1 MHRVDPPRLTPPHSA
16 MDTSFFRT
24 TTSAR
29 MASRGM
35 RCWTIV
41 GSVIRC
47 DDPMPEGNWMNKA
60 ELRARVAARTSI
72 SKPSVDAAMSA
83 VFSTNADALASGE
96 TVTIAGVGTF
106 SKRSRL
112 AHQDRNPRT
121 GNSIAITASNTPS
134 FKGGKNLRDTVN
146 YMCVAV
152 RSFATEFSN
161 RSLRYF
167 STYKA
172 TLRSFIGFVLVFS
185 VFQNSAALADGTVQ
199 SSVKENLV
207 TFEKL
212 AVNICQSVP
221 TKSSKE
227 ELSLSVNGK
236 AELSKLIKIIAGIDA
251 EIEFDIESDKTTG
264 VLQRD
269 LANVIV
275 HSNSCRLEVLKII
288 IEFVKSH
295 SSRSFPKPQGRNSAN
310 ASKNSPRDDT
320 RKFRVNQIITALV
333 VRHH

>member
-1 MHRVDPPRLTPPHSA
+1 
-16 MDTSFFRT
+16 
-24 TTSAR
+24 
-29 MASRGM
+29 
-35 RCWTIV
+35 
-41 GSVIRC
+41 
-47 DDPMPEGNWMNKA
+47 MNKA
-60 ELRARVAARTSI
+60 DLPARVAACTSI

-112 AHQDRNPRT
+112 PHQGRNPRT
-121 GNSIAITASNTPS
+121 GNSIASTASNTPS
-134 FKGGKNLRDTVN
+134 FKAGKNLRDTVN

-152 RSFATEFSN
+152 RSFATGFSN

-167 STYKA
+167 STHKA
-172 TLRSFIGFVLVFS
+172 ALRSFIGFVLVFS

-227 ELSLSVNGK
+227 EFGS
-236 AELSKLIKIIAGIDA
+236 
-251 EIEFDIESDKTTG
+251 
-264 VLQRD
+264 QR
-269 LANVIV
+269 
-275 HSNSCRLEVLKII
+275 KW
-288 IEFVKSH
+288 
-295 SSRSFPKPQGRNSAN
+295 
-310 ASKNSPRDDT
+310 
-320 RKFRVNQIITALV
+320 
-333 VRHH
+333 